1 MDISRLRNLI
11 REYKEAQKKL
21 EEIRGEYD
29 RIKTSY
35 ELRIDLAK
43 ELEDEIRMAEE
54 GNKEDLV
61 SYWQDIL
68 KELFPKDK
76 DLANKEAYE
85 KSEKEILAKNQKL
98 ISYYEKKLKTIKKH
112 LGARLSQLL
121 ENYEERNT
129 LMGEDSSSRR
139 ASHTIFEDDEQ
150 ELERKEKERKTS
162 TTFDKM

>member
-21 EEIRGEYD
+21 EEIKGEYE
-29 RIKTSY
+29 RTKTSY
-35 ELRIDLAK
+35 ELRVDLEK
-43 ELEDEIRMAEE
+43 ELEDEIRMAKE
-54 GNKEDLV
+54 GNKEELIR
-61 SYWQDIL
+61 YWQDIL

-76 DLANKEAYE
+76 DMADKDTYE
-85 KSEKEILAKNQKL
+85 KCEKEILVKNQKL

-129 LMGEDSSSRR
+129 LMGEGHSSKRG
-139 ASHTIFEDDEQ
+139 AHMIFEDDEQ
-150 ELERKEKERKTS
+150 ELEKKEKERKTS
-162 TTFDKM
+162 ATFDKM

>member
-11 REYKEAQKKL
+11 REYKEAQRKL
-21 EEIRGEYD
+21 EEIKGEYEKT
-29 RIKTSY
+29 KTSY
-35 ELRIDLAK
+35 ELRVDLEK
-43 ELEDEIRMAEE
+43 ELEDEIRMAKE
-54 GNKEDLV
+54 GNKEDLIR
-61 SYWQDIL
+61 YWQDIL

-76 DLANKEAYE
+76 DLADKDVYE
-85 KSEKEILAKNQKL
+85 KSEKEILVKNQKL

-129 LMGEDSSSRR
+129 LMGEDSSSKR

-150 ELERKEKERKTS
+150 ELERKEKERRTS

>member
-11 REYKEAQKKL
+11 VEYKKAQKKL
-21 EEIRGEYD
+21 DEIKGEYE
-29 RIKTSY
+29 RTKTSY
-35 ELRIDLAK
+35 ELRIDLEK
-43 ELEDEIRMAEE
+43 ELEDEIRMAKE
-54 GNKEDLV
+54 GNKEDLIR
-61 SYWQDIL
+61 YWQDIL
-68 KELFPKDK
+68 KELFPNDK
-76 DLANKEAYE
+76 DLADKGVYE
-85 KSEKEILAKNQKL
+85 KCEKEILVKNQKL

-129 LMGEDSSSRR
+129 LMGEDSSSKR
-139 ASHTIFEDDEQ
+139 ASHTIFEDDEK

>member
-35 ELRIDLAK
+35 ELRIDLEK
-43 ELEDEIRMAEE
+43 ELEDEIRMAKE

-76 DLANKEAYE
+76 AMADKDAYE
-85 KSEKEILAKNQKL
+85 KTEKEILLKNKKL